1 MAGADLEHDL
11 ADVLDKLL
19 PPKPRALHRRVE
31 ARREHP
37 VRHAEE
43 DAEQQERDMS
53 DIGDTSEIGD
63 EAQRRK
69 PPTMNL
75 YVICKHSEWSLGNS
89 HVMYSYCQD
98 WNQMFR

>member
-1 MAGADLEHDL
+1 VAGADLEHDL

-75 YVICKHSEWSLGNS
+75 N
-89 HVMYSYCQD
+89 
-98 WNQMFR
+98 